1 METEDAFRRGVVKMS
16 SAVAQGVAERVVNVG
31 AEPEWCDEEW

>member
-1 METEDAFRRGVVKMS
+1 METEAAPRRGVVKNS

-31 AEPEWCDEEW
+31 AQPEWGEEW